1 MGPGPF
7 SAPVC
12 LLFREKALGDRHGVL
27 PVGGLSAPIL
37 RFSLCLLPVLC
48 AHSASLLHLNSSE
61 VPLSHLPSVRS
72 YSV

>member
-7 SAPVC
+7 SAPIC
-12 LLFREKALGDRHGVL
+12 LLFREKALGDHHGVL

-37 RFSLCLLPVLC
+37 CFSLCLLPVFC
-48 AHSASLLHLNSSE
+48 AHLASLLHLNSRE
-61 VPLSHLPSVRS
+61 VSLSHLPSMRS